1 MENTVF
7 SFFVNVFLKNKILR
21 EKRCVIRVWSG
32 PVVDTPLSRSNH
44 TPAIKEIVSSSL
56 YSVRFFR
63 AKGKTSWKTKK
74 ATTSEAPKLV
84 SSFIICY
91 IECTDGRSTLTSQA
105 RFLGWIVYQM
115 FLAMGAREELRYNFV
130 CWKSVHTIRCFQL
143 NCIKITPFS
152 TWQN

>member
-63 AKGKTSWKTKK
+63 AKDK
-74 ATTSEAPKLV
+74 TSEAPKLV

-91 IECTDGRSTLTSQA
+91 IECTDGWSTLTSQA

-115 FLAMGAREELRYNFV
+115 FLAMGAREDLRYNFV
-130 CWKSVHTIRCFQL
+130 C
-143 NCIKITPFS
+143 
-152 TWQN
+152 